1 MNGSIGAEQ
10 MGCGDERRARQGAE
24 IGGRAVITRAGDF
37 MAWLGGGD
45 REILQQVP
53 QERARFVQMAGV
65 LLTTAAIAVV
75 SMTFA
80 LHDGVKAPLAPSVIL
95 GVAWGFVILNLDRF
109 LVLSMGSTRDRKRL
123 VFITLPRLALAVVL
137 ALVISTPLVLRIF
150 ASDINQQ
157 LFVMQQKETHQ
168 ESSLEAHSGQQQEA
182 SKVESQINTDQ
193 GILNGHLP
201 QSVTSPQLQS
211 AQKQVA
217 ALQKE
222 AASDY
227 QAEVNAREAWQC
239 ELDGQNCQSSSGT
252 AGDGPRAQAKYQD
265 YQQAVKTYNSVES
278 QLTAAQATEKSA
290 QSSFGS
296 DLSSRVQQLKA
307 SARAALPGLQREYQK
322 LESGL
327 QATAANGFNVAARN
341 TGILAQ
347 LQALSAASA
356 ANPSLQAARLAVLA
370 LFFLIEILPV
380 TVKFLL
386 NIGPP
391 SAYEVVARLK
401 EDELVD
407 AATMRRIE
415 TRRIA
420 ESESRTRIGVQA
432 DMQQKE
438 EDLGKH
444 ANTRIAGEMTKIL
457 DTTVLEWG
465 RQARE
470 GLPAAN
476 GTGHPD
482 AQIGHGFGLPGGTS

>member
-1 MNGSIGAEQ
+1 
-10 MGCGDERRARQGAE
+10 
-24 IGGRAVITRAGDF
+24 VITRAGDF

-45 REILQQVP
+45 PEILQQVP

-65 LLTTAAIAVV
+65 LLTTAGIALV

-80 LHDGVKAPLAPSVIL
+80 LHDGVKAPLVPSVIL
-95 GVAWGFVILNLDRF
+95 GALWGVVILNLDRF

-157 LFVMQQKETHQ
+157 LFIMQQNESRQ
-168 ESSLEAHSGQQQEA
+168 EASLEARSGQQQEA
-182 SKVESQINTDQ
+182 NKVESQITTDQ

-201 QSVTSPQLQS
+201 QSITSPQLQS

-217 ALQKE
+217 TLQKE

-227 QAEVNAREAWQC
+227 QAEVSAREAWQC
-239 ELDGQNCQSSSGT
+239 ELDGQTCQGSSGT
-252 AGDGPRAQAKYQD
+252 TGDGPRAQAKYQEYEQD
-265 YQQAVKTYNSVES
+265 VKTYNSVET
-278 QLTAAQATEKSA
+278 QLTAAQAAEKSA

-307 SARAALPGLQREYQK
+307 SARAALPGLQREYSR

-327 QATAANGFNVAARN
+327 QSTAANGYSVDAKN

-347 LQALSAASA
+347 LQALSQASA
-356 ANPSLQAARLAVLA
+356 ANPSLQAARFAVLA

-391 SAYEVVARLK
+391 SAYEVVAKLR

-407 AATMRRIE
+407 AATMRRVE

-438 EDLGKH
+438 EDVGKR
-444 ANTRIAGEMTKIL
+444 ANTRIATEMTKIL

-476 GTGHPD
+476 GSNGAGHSDP
-482 AQIGHGFGLPGGTS
+482 QIGHGFGLTGGTP

>member
-1 MNGSIGAEQ
+1 
-10 MGCGDERRARQGAE
+10 
-24 IGGRAVITRAGDF
+24 VITRAGDF

-45 REILQQVP
+45 REILEQVP

-65 LLTTAAIAVV
+65 LLTTAGLAVV

-80 LHDGVKAPLAPSVIL
+80 LHDGVKAPLAWSVIL
-95 GVAWGFVILNLDRF
+95 GVAWGVVILNLDRF

-157 LFVMQQKETHQ
+157 LFIMQQNESRQ
-168 ESSLEAHSGQQQEA
+168 EASLEARNGQQQEA
-182 SKVESQINTDQ
+182 NQVEDQINTDQ

-211 AQKQVA
+211 AQKQVSQ
-217 ALQKE
+217 LQKE

-227 QAEVNAREAWQC
+227 QAEVSAREAWQC
-239 ELDGQNCQSSSGT
+239 ELDGQTCQGSSGT
-252 AGDGPRAQAKYQD
+252 VGDGPRAQAKYQE
-265 YQQAVKTYNSVES
+265 YEQAVKTYNSVES
-278 QLTAAQATEKSA
+278 QLTSAQAAEKSA
-290 QSSFGS
+290 QSGFSS

-307 SARAALPGLQREYQK
+307 QARAALPGLEREHAK
-322 LESGL
+322 LAADL
-327 QATAANGFNVAARN
+327 QATAASGWNVNAKN

-347 LQALSAASA
+347 LQALSEASA
-356 ANPSLQAARLAVLA
+356 ASPSLQAARLAVLA

-391 SAYEVVARLK
+391 SAYEVVAKLR
-401 EDELVD
+401 EDEAID
-407 AATMRRIE
+407 AATMQRIESRRIGE
-415 TRRIA
+415 A
-420 ESESRTRIGVQA
+420 ESRTRIGVQD

-444 ANTRIAGEMTKIL
+444 ANTRIATEMTKIL
-457 DTTVLEWG
+457 DAAVHEWS
-465 RQARE
+465 RRERE

-482 AQIGHGFGLPGGTS
+482 AQIGQGFGLTGGVS